1 MSKVE
6 LYCGDCLEILPT
18 LEAGSVDAIITD
30 LPYGITAC
38 AFDVII
44 PFAPMWSA
52 IKRVLK
58 PRGVFI
64 TTASQPFTSKLV
76 MSNLEWFKYEWIW
89 EKNKATG
96 HLDAR
101 RKPMRAHENICVF
114 CGETPQYNPQLT
126 IGDPYTNHHV
136 PSKQSPHYSGGDVE
150 LYSFR
155 NSGTRFPR
163 SVQKFKSAFAEICHP
178 TQKPVSLYEY
188 LILTY
193 THPGELVVDI
203 AAGSGTTGAA
213 AIKTGRDC
221 ILIEK
226 RPDYFEIVKQR
237 IAKAQQQ
244 PSLLYDTGGTP

>member
-76 MSNLEWFKYEWIW
+76 MSNLEWFKYELVW
-89 EKNKATG
+89 EKSIATG
-96 HLDAR
+96 FLHAKN
-101 RKPMRAHENICVF
+101 KPMPNHENILVF
-114 CGETPQYNPQLT
+114 SPAVANHASLPKKNRMTYNPQFSKGNPWKRKTTSINTGAL
-126 IGDPYTNHHV
+126 NHKPGNSERSFVGQTQASSGSRYPKTVLYFPGGNHNREH
-136 PSKQSPHYSGGDVE
+136 PS
-150 LYSFR
+150 
-155 NSGTRFPR
+155 
-163 SVQKFKSAFAEICHP
+163 
-178 TQKPVSLYEY
+178 QKPVALYEY

-213 AIKTGRDC
+213 AIKPGAT
-221 ILIEK
+221 
-226 RPDYFEIVKQR
+226 
-237 IAKAQQQ
+237 A
-244 PSLLYDTGGTP
+244 S